1 MPKRI
6 YLAIAGLAW
15 LAMLLMGCGSVSV
28 AGSGSAAKRPPGER
42 TAQDSPNED
51 FSRAA
56 MDRRAEA
63 HARYANAVLHDWNE
77 ETELA
82 AEEYF
87 KAAMADP
94 ANQEL
99 GLDGSHP
106 LLQLKH
112 NNKTR
117 DDFTKATT

>member
-1 MPKRI
+1 
-6 YLAIAGLAW
+6 
-15 LAMLLMGCGSVSV
+15 MGCGGVSLP
-28 AGSGSAAKRPPGER
+28 GSGRAAKGPPGHR
-42 TAQDSPNED
+42 TRRDPPSED

-63 HARYANAVLHDWNE
+63 QARYANAVLHDWNE
-77 ETELA
+77 EAELA

-99 GLDGSHP
+99 VLEVSHR
-106 LLQLKH
+106 LLQLKQ
-112 NNKTR
+112 NDKAVEVLI
-117 DDFTKATT
+117 KATAMPNAS